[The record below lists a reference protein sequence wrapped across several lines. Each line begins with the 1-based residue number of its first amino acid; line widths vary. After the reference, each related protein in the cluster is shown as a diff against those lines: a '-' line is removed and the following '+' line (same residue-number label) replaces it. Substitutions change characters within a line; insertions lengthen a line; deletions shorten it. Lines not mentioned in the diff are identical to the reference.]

1 MSDFMVIKRR
11 RATYSTNSR
20 RRRYKL
26 SRNAKKTASA
36 IAYFKRKI
44 LTNENVSRGPDGYYT
59 WLLKDGPEG
68 RTLVAGHTRTQQE
81 LGTLHKNL
89 DDFSGPGTI
98 VAAGEFVKEEDHILF
113 NLQSGSYMLDL
124 FKRLKSQKAKIE
136 KRDELIA
143 LATAAFAT
151 IAGLPCNL
159 QSRHNRQRSRGA
171 GRRPHDR
178 HRRYPYTSFRNRRAG
193 RGSQCLRINVKA
205 QPNKQTV
212 RTMSK
217 DAMTRYEKRNI
228 EDTVFLSFK
237 PTSDTT
243 FDFNVWSNIPGYMP
257 ADEYAEWLEPFHQVF
272 MRAVHR
278 LSEKRGLIVGSNIE
292 LRDPHYKFWF
302 QVVYLGKE
310 PETRTSSF
318 MVCSKRVQ

>member
-20 RRRYKL
+20 RRRYKW

-143 LATAAFAT
+143 LATAAFAER
-151 IAGLPCNL
+151 AGLRATFNPGTTDKEAEEL
-159 QSRHNRQRSRGA
+159 AGA
-171 GRRPHDR
+171 PMIDI
-178 HRRYPYTSFRNRRAG
+178 AD
-193 RGSQCLRINVKA
+193 I
-205 QPNKQTV
+205 
-212 RTMSK
+212 RT
-217 DAMTRYEKRNI
+217 
-228 EDTVFLSFK
+228 
-237 PTSDTT
+237 
-243 FDFNVWSNIPGYMP
+243 
-257 ADEYAEWLEPFHQVF
+257 
-272 MRAVHR
+272 R
-278 LSEKRGLIVGSNIE
+278 LSDIKE
-292 LRDPHYKFWF
+292 LDE
-302 QVVYLGKE
+302 VLSASE
-310 PETRTSSF
+310 
-318 MVCSKRVQ
+318 